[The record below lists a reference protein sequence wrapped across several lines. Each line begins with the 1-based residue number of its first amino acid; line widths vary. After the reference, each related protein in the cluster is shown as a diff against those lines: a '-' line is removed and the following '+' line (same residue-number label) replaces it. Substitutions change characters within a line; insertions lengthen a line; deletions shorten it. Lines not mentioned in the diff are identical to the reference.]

1 MANLDPRLPVII
13 GTGQINRRVDRGET
27 ALEPVDLIVEALR
40 RAGTD
45 TGTAT
50 GTSALLAEADAIRVV
65 ELLSWRYVNA
75 AALVAGRI
83 GADPKETAVST
94 TGGNSPQMLVNRTCL
109 DIQAGRADL
118 VLIGGAEAWRTRTAF
133 RNNQERPPWTTQGDD
148 VAPATTIGSETPMF
162 SPGEI
167 ARGVVM
173 PVQHY
178 PMFENALRHHLGRGL
193 DEHLVAISELWS
205 GFSEVAATNPN
216 AWIQRSYSPVEIRTV
231 DPSNRM
237 VGYPYPK
244 LMNSNN
250 AVEQGAALIL
260 CSVER
265 AQALGVPSDRWVFP
279 HAGSDAHDTPFVSN
293 RVDLHS
299 SPAIR
304 VAGRSA
310 LELAGVGVDDLAHVD
325 VYSCFPSAVQVAV
338 AELGL
343 SRSRQLTVTGG
354 LSFAGG
360 PWNNY
365 VTHGIATMVDTLR
378 ADAGATGLCT
388 ANGGF
393 LTKHSFGV
401 YATEPPA
408 SGAFLHAEPQEQVD
422 ALGHRD
428 ACDEWDGPVEVE
440 SYTVM
445 HGRDGGPENAVVAA
459 LLPDG
464 RRTWASTADA
474 DVMTAMVSENVIS
487 RAGHVSADG
496 TFDLRG

>member
-1 MANLDPRLPVII
+1 MSNLDPRLPVII
-13 GTGQINRRVDRGET
+13 GTGQVNRRVDRGET
-27 ALEPVDLIVEALR
+27 PLEPVDLIVEALR
-40 RAGTD
+40 RAGAD
-45 TGTAT
+45 TGAS
-50 GTSALLAEADAIRVV
+50 GALPGADAIRVV
-65 ELLSWRYVNA
+65 DLLSWRYRNA
-75 AALVAGRI
+75 AALVADRI
-83 GADPKETAVST
+83 GADPEETAVST
-94 TGGNSPQMLVNRTCL
+94 AGGNSPQMLVNLTCL

-118 VLIGGAEAWRTRTAF
+118 VLIGGAEAWRTRSAY
-133 RNNQERPPWTTQGDD
+133 RADNERPPWTKEGDD
-148 VAPATTIGSETPMF
+148 VAPATVIGSETPMF

-167 ARGVVM
+167 SRGVVM

-216 AWIQRSYSPVEIRTV
+216 AWIQRSYTPVEIRTPG
-231 DPSNRM
+231 PSNRM
-237 VGYPYPK
+237 VGFPYPK

-250 AVEQGAALIL
+250 AVEQGAALIV

-265 AQALGVPSDRWVFP
+265 ARALGVPSDRWVFP
-279 HAGSDAHDTPFVSN
+279 HAGTDAHDTPFVSN

-299 SPAIR
+299 SPAMR
-304 VAGRSA
+304 VAGRAA
-310 LELAGVGVDDLAHVD
+310 LELAGVGVDDIAHVD

-343 SRSRQLTVTGG
+343 SPSRQLTLTGG

-365 VTHGIATMVDTLR
+365 VTHAIATMVDTLR
-378 ADAGATGLCT
+378 ADPGATGLCT

-393 LTKHSFGV
+393 LTKHAFGV
-401 YATEPPA
+401 YSTEPPA
-408 SGAFLHAEPQEQVD
+408 GGFRHSEPQDEVD
-422 ALGHRD
+422 AAGHRE

-445 HGRDGGPENAVVAA
+445 HGRDGEPENAVVAA

-464 RRTWASTADA
+464 RRTWGTSTDA
-474 DVMTAMVSENVIS
+474 DVMTSMTSENMIS

>member
-1 MANLDPRLPVII
+1 MRNLDPRLPVII
-13 GTGQINRRVDRGET
+13 GTGQVNRRVDRGET
-27 ALEPVDLIVEALR
+27 PLEPVDLIAEALD
-40 RAGTD
+40 RAGAD
-45 TGTAT
+45 TGT
-50 GTSALLAEADAIRVV
+50 GGVLAGADAIRVV
-65 ELLSWRYVNA
+65 DLLSWRYRNA
-75 AALVAGRI
+75 AALVADRI
-83 GADPKETAVST
+83 GADPRETAVST
-94 TGGNSPQMLVNRTCL
+94 TGGNSPQMLVNLTCL

-118 VLIGGAEAWRTRTAF
+118 VLIGGAEAWRTRSAY
-133 RNNQERPPWTTQGDD
+133 RAGNERPPWTKQEDD
-148 VAPATTIGSETPMF
+148 VAPATVIGSETPMF

-167 ARGVVM
+167 SRGVVM

-178 PMFENALRHHLGRGL
+178 PMFENALRHHLGRGI

-216 AWIQRSYSPVEIRTV
+216 AWIQRSYTPVEIRTPG
-231 DPSNRM
+231 PSNRM
-237 VGYPYPK
+237 VGFPYPK

-250 AVEQGAALIL
+250 AVEQGAALIV

-265 AQALGVPSDRWVFP
+265 ARALGVPSDRWVFP
-279 HAGSDAHDTPFVSN
+279 HAGTDAHDTPFVSN

-299 SPAIR
+299 SPAMR
-304 VAGRSA
+304 VAGRAA

-343 SRSRQLTVTGG
+343 SPSRPLTLTGG

-365 VTHGIATMVDTLR
+365 VTHAIATMVDTLR
-378 ADAGATGLCT
+378 ADPGATGLCT

-393 LTKHSFGV
+393 LTKHAFGV
-401 YATEPPA
+401 YSTEPPA
-408 SGAFLHAEPQEQVD
+408 GGFRHAAPQDEVD
-422 ALGHRD
+422 AAGRRE

-445 HGRDGGPENAVVAA
+445 HGRDGEPENAVVAA

-464 RRTWASTADA
+464 RRTWGSSTDA
-474 DVMTAMVSENVIS
+474 DVMTSMLSENTIS